1 MDILTY
7 TGRSNFIMKE
17 SAQQNKDMTNT
28 GVTCTTKVLLDCTD
42 VEDIPDTDT
51 LAMSNEYSAR
61 ECTVKVAKV

>member
-1 MDILTY
+1 
-7 TGRSNFIMKE
+7 
-17 SAQQNKDMTNT
+17 MTNT